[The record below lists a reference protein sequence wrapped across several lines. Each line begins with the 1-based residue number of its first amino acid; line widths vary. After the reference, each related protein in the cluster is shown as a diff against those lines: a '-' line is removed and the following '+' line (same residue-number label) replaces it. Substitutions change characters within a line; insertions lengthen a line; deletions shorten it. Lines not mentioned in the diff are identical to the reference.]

1 MAVYSFK
8 TVQTIPISLEN
19 AWDFFSNPVNLQ
31 SITPPTMGFR
41 IISNFHGTKMY
52 PGQIIEYKV
61 KPLLN
66 IPLYWMTE
74 ITHVQEA
81 VFFIDE
87 QRYGPY
93 SLWHHQH
100 HFKQV
105 NGAVEITD
113 IIHYKIPGWWLG
125 DIVNAVYVK
134 KELKKVFDYRFRK
147 IEEMF
152 GVRGL

>member
-1 MAVYSFK
+1 MAVHSFK
-8 TVQTIPISLEN
+8 ITQTIPVSLEK
-19 AWDFFSNPVNLQ
+19 AWDFFSNPANLQ
-31 SITPPTMGFR
+31 SITPPAMGFR

-105 NGAVEITD
+105 NGAVEMTD
-113 IIHYKIPGWWLG
+113 IVHYKIPGWILG
-125 DIVNAVYVK
+125 DIVNAIYVK
-134 KELKKVFDYRFRK
+134 KELKKLFDYRFRR

-152 GVRGL
+152 GKKL